1 MKKHNLWSYAPYRPP
16 FIEVGDIYICRI
28 VPHSDKVRFE
38 WLSSDADRYSIY
50 WKEREQNTFEKL
62 GETSE
67 CFFEVTGLE
76 NDTEYEFYVE
86 SGNKKSRTRLVRTG
100 DTEGEPVNYLH
111 PEDDAYSFS
120 GKYLCSPCIVRLDDG
135 SLRCSMDVFAIEHPQ
150 TLTLIYESYDNGK
163 SWKYLTELFPA
174 FWTRLFVHKGELYA
188 LSCSTEYGDLLIGRS
203 TDGGKTFCEPTILLR
218 GGNGKHGSAGVH
230 KNPQPVV
237 YFGGRI
243 WNTLEWGNWAQGY
256 HAPMVMSAPE
266 DSDLLDASS
275 WSFSEPIKFD
285 TSWEGVPPGTT
296 TGNIEGCLVISG
308 GKLYNMMR
316 FDMHAMTPNYG
327 YITCYEVNTEDPEA
341 PLKYHSLV
349 KYPANHTKFEI
360 KFDEVSKKY
369 YSLGSK
375 ILSSDKNA
383 GRNVLTLFVSDD
395 AFNWSE
401 VKDIIDRRNE
411 DIAKVGFQYV
421 DFLFDGDD
429 IIFLCRTAD
438 CGAAN
443 FHDAN
448 FSTFHRIRNFR
459 NL

>member
-1 MKKHNLWSYAPYRPP
+1 MKTYPKWNYTPYRAP
-16 FIEVGDIYICRI
+16 FFDHGDIYICRI
-28 VPHSDKVRFE
+28 EPHGTRVRFE
-38 WLSSDADRYSIY
+38 WLAEGDGNYSVM
-50 WKEREQNTFEKL
+50 WRKRGAQSFEKL
-62 GETSE
+62 CETTS
-67 CFFEVTGLE
+67 CFYEKDGLSD
-76 NDTEYEFYVE
+76 DTEYEFYVE
-86 SGNKKSRTRLVRTG
+86 SGNKKSRIRLVRTG

-135 SLRCSMDVFAIEHPQ
+135 SLRCSMDLFAIEHPQ
-150 TLTLIYESYDNGK
+150 TLTLIYESHDNGK
-163 SWKYLTELFPA
+163 SWKYLTELFPS

-188 LSCSTEYGDLLIGRS
+188 LSCSTEYGDLLIGKS
-203 TDGGKTFCEPTILLR
+203 NDGGKTFCTPTVLLR

-230 KNPQPVV
+230 KNPQPIV
-237 YFGGRI
+237 YFDGRI

-266 DSDLLDASS
+266 DSDLLCASS

-285 TSWEGVPPGTT
+285 TSWEGVPAGTT
-296 TGNIEGCLVISG
+296 TGNIEGCLLETG

-316 FDMHAMTPNYG
+316 FDMHRMTPNYG
-327 YITCYEVNTEDPEA
+327 YITAYEVNTQDPEA

-349 KYPANHTKFEI
+349 KYPANHTKFEM
-360 KFDEVSKKY
+360 KYDKMSRKY

-375 ILSSDKNA
+375 ILSSDKAA

-395 AFNWSE
+395 GFDWKE

-438 CGAAN
+438 CKATN
-443 FHDAN
+443 FHDSN
-448 FSTFHRIRNFR
+448 FMTFHRIKDFR
-459 NL
+459 KL